1 MEALIIYMNLIEL
14 INVSKSYQQLDVIKN
29 LSFSIQGGDLVLL
42 TGKNGTGKS
51 TLLKIMAGFTKVSSG
66 SIVRKEI
73 KTTYLPER
81 IEIPLF
87 IKASEYIKTIHQIN
101 KTNIDINLIER
112 LNLNLNKG
120 IHQLSKGN
128 QKRIMIYLCFAERP
142 KLILLDEPFD
152 GLDEKSSMVLESM
165 IKERISSGA
174 TVIISTHEPLRFE
187 KSEKRII
194 NFDALV

>member
-1 MEALIIYMNLIEL
+1 
-14 INVSKSYQQLDVIKN
+14 
-29 LSFSIQGGDLVLL
+29 
-42 TGKNGTGKS
+42 
-51 TLLKIMAGFTKVSSG
+51 MAGFTKVSSG

-187 KSEKRII
+187 KK
-194 NFDALV
+194 

>member
-42 TGKNGTGKS
+42 SGKNGTGKS

-187 KSEKRII
+187 KSKKRII